1 MDQRAHDV
9 EEDLKNILQTRLA
22 LGDKIHTLERHVEAT
37 VESTKMAALD
47 ALDLAR
53 NRAAGFIESTTNH
66 LNPTVQAGRRPW
78 IMVGSAIA
86 VGFFAGLLE
95 HRRRAGVYRYYPPRA
110 HAPDVMPESGRSRE
124 PEGVYPFYG
133 REHARPTIAASLRW
147 SADESDGD
155 EMDSPRSRTALKDA
169 WKPLQSLWDE
179 LAQEVAQERDRLQ
192 HTVFLAGRSFVHDIV
207 RLAGQSLVDQLSR
220 SIGPGVS
227 SQGYR
232 RAPYE

>member
-9 EEDLKNILQTRLA
+9 EEDLKSILQTRLA
-22 LGDKIHTLERHVEAT
+22 LGDKIQTLERHVEAT
-37 VESTKMAALD
+37 VESTKLAALD

-53 NRAAGFIESTTNH
+53 DRAASFIESTTHH

-78 IMVGSAIA
+78 IMVGTAIA

-95 HRRRAGVYRYYPPRA
+95 QRRRAGVYRYYPSKA
-110 HAPDVMPESGRSRE
+110 HAADVMPESGGSRE

-133 REHARPTIAASLRW
+133 RRRARPTTATSLRW
-147 SADESDGD
+147 SADESDAD
-155 EMDSPRSRTALKDA
+155 EVEGPRSHTALKDA
-169 WKPLQSLWDE
+169 WKPLQALWDE
-179 LAQEVAQERDRLQ
+179 LGQEVARERDRLQ
-192 HTVFLAGRSFVHDIV
+192 HTALVAGRSFIHDIV

-220 SIGPGVS
+220 SISPGVS

-232 RAPYE
+232 RATYE